1 MSGENTTHIRVHKKV
16 HSLVKSILEN
26 AKREG
31 LDRFNEKLPEGI
43 ELESFNQ
50 SEVVEIGLR
59 MMLEEV
65 EEDADS

>member
-1 MSGENTTHIRVHKKV
+1 MSNKKSNATHIRVYRRV
-16 HSLVKSILEN
+16 HSLVKSILES

-31 LDRFNEKLPEGI
+31 LDRFNEKLPENI

-59 MMLEEV
+59 MILEEV
-65 EEDADS
+65 EKG